1 MLNAMRT
8 KFPALK
14 ALTKTF
20 FPPVVALAV
29 LGTLFGQSPPPASP
43 TPQSKVNP
51 DNPAVRP
58 PGKSTA
64 SATPQEP
71 QINPQEL
78 ERLTKAADKV
88 LNRIQSEE
96 NDLYLRV
103 NYFEKPDRLNPN
115 SYRSKDEVA
124 QWQGILQQLKEK
136 HDLVAQ
142 LYADVGKKLEAEFR
156 AAGGNEEVVA
166 RFKKFIMDGFPW
178 TTIEKKKSLI
188 ADFIDEQARLLSFY
202 EKNWG
207 SWKSSSNDP
216 TKPEFT
222 SASAANIYKKLRDQ
236 IVSTS
241 EEIEKQYKEMSE

>member
-1 MLNAMRT
+1 MLNAMRI
-8 KFPALK
+8 KFPVLK
-14 ALTKTF
+14 ALAKSI
-20 FPPVVALAV
+20 FPPIVVLTV
-29 LGTLFGQSPPPASP
+29 FGTVFGQAQPTASP

-51 DNPAVRP
+51 DNPALRT
-58 PGKSTA
+58 PGKSA
-64 SATPQEP
+64 GSATPEEP
-71 QINPQEL
+71 QLNPQEL

-88 LNRIQSEE
+88 LNQIQSEE

-115 SYRSKDEVA
+115 SYGSKDEVA

-136 HDLVAQ
+136 QDLVTQ
-142 LYADVGKKLEAEFR
+142 LYADVGKNLEAEFR
-156 AAGGNEEVVA
+156 AAGGSDEVVA

-178 TTIEKKKSLI
+178 TTIEKKKGLI
-188 ADFIDEQARLLSFY
+188 ADFIDEQAKLLSFY

-207 SWKSSSNDP
+207 SWNSSSDP
-216 TKPEFT
+216 SKPEFT